1 MALREWIRDELV
13 LAMNLYCRLPFGKFH
28 SRNPEVIRLADAI
41 GRTPS
46 SVAMKL
52 SNLASLDPAHQLRGV
67 KGLSGASKADR
78 EIWAEFHADWERLA
92 VESQMLSDEMKDERG
107 EGKTDEEEKTAW
119 REPRA
124 PREVEVSEDVVYLGE
139 TELARSVRV
148 RLAQRFFRRAVL
160 AGSVQSSP
168 RRIVSGL

>member
-1 MALREWIRDELV
+1 MHSSDWTRDQLI

-28 SRNPEVIRLADAI
+28 SRNPEVIRLAEVI
-41 GRTPS
+41 ERTPS

-92 VESQMLSDEMKDERG
+92 VESQVLSDEMHVTRD
-107 EGKTDEEEKTAW
+107 EGKTEEDEKTAR
-119 REPRA
+119 REPRPEFQA
-124 PREVEVSEDVVYLGE
+124 HLWSFLSC
-139 TELARSVRV
+139 L
-148 RLAQRFFRRAVL
+148 
-160 AGSVQSSP
+160 
-168 RRIVSGL
+168 